1 MSQKSILP
9 ITFRSGFVCL
19 DIFWI
24 RIAFHWFSTIIPM
37 SLLTRQSMAVAV
49 TIVTVQ
55 ELFNGWVGRINDPSL
70 VHNLPGLY
78 SKLWTT
84 VKYLQTIEVLD
95 FTPEADSCLK
105 KLLKDHRPLRKNRLQ
120 KDMGIAAIALSVGA
134 TVITRNQRDFCQV
147 PGLSIEDWTL
157 DS

>member
-1 MSQKSILP
+1 MSQKTVSLSKKCILDTDHVSLILQNSP
-9 ITFRSGFVCL
+9 QV
-19 DIFWI
+19 
-24 RIAFHWFSTIIPM
+24 IANAAKHEIS
-37 SLLTRQSMAVAV
+37 V

-105 KLLKDHRPLRKNRLQ
+105 KLLKDNPPLRKNRLE
-120 KDMGIAAIALSVGA
+120 KDMRIAAIALSIGA
-134 TVITRNQRDFCQV
+134 TVVTRNERDFGQV

-157 DS
+157 

>member
-1 MSQKSILP
+1 MSRYILD
-9 ITFRSGFVCL
+9 TDCV
-19 DIFWI
+19 
-24 RIAFHWFSTIIPM
+24 
-37 SLLTRQSMAVAV
+37 SLILYNHPHVTANATKHQIAV

-95 FTPEADSCLK
+95 FTPEADTCLK
-105 KLLKDHRPLRKNRLQ
+105 KLLSCPIDRP
-120 KDMGIAAIALSVGA
+120 
-134 TVITRNQRDFCQV
+134 
-147 PGLSIEDWTL
+147 
-157 DS
+157 

>member
-1 MSQKSILP
+1 MRLLVCKYILD
-9 ITFRSGFVCL
+9 TDCV
-19 DIFWI
+19 
-24 RIAFHWFSTIIPM
+24 
-37 SLLTRQSMAVAV
+37 SLILYNHPQLTANATKHQVAV

-55 ELFNGWVGRINDPSL
+55 ELFNGWVCRINDPSL
-70 VHNLPGLY
+70 LHNLPGLY

-95 FTPEADSCLK
+95 FTQEADTCLK
-105 KLLKDHRPLRKNRLQ
+105 KLLKERPPLRKNRLQ
-120 KDMGIAAIALSVGA
+120 KDMRIAAIALSIGA
-134 TVITRNQRDFCQV
+134 TVVTRNQRDFCQV

>member
-1 MSQKSILP
+1 MPQKTVSLSKKCILDTDHVSLILQKSP
-9 ITFRSGFVCL
+9 QV
-19 DIFWI
+19 
-24 RIAFHWFSTIIPM
+24 IANAAKHEIS
-37 SLLTRQSMAVAV
+37 V

-78 SKLWTT
+78 SKLSTT
-84 VKYLQTIEVLD
+84 VQYLKTIEVLD
-95 FTPEADSCLK
+95 FTAEADTCLK
-105 KLLKDHRPLRKNRLQ
+105 KLLKDRPPLRKNRLQ
-120 KDMGIAAIALSVGA
+120 KDMRIAAIALSVGA

-157 DS
+157 

>member
-1 MSQKSILP
+1 MPQKTVSHSKKCILDTDHVSLILQNSP
-9 ITFRSGFVCL
+9 QV
-19 DIFWI
+19 
-24 RIAFHWFSTIIPM
+24 IANAAKHEIS
-37 SLLTRQSMAVAV
+37 V

-95 FTPEADSCLK
+95 FTPEADTCLK
-105 KLLKDHRPLRKNRLQ
+105 KLLKDHPPLRKNRLQ
-120 KDMGIAAIALSVGA
+120 KDMRIAAIALSLDA
-134 TVITRNQRDFCQV
+134 TVVTGNKQDFGQV

-157 DS
+157 